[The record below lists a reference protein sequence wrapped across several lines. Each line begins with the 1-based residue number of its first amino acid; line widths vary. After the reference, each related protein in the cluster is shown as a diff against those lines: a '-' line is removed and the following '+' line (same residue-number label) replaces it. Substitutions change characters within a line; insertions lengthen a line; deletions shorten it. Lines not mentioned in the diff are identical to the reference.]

1 MQRTDVVTMP
11 GDSEQRVGGFPARV
25 PKEKLLVS
33 WTCRHSQLWA
43 QLEPS
48 PAPASTAGQQLLTR
62 SHYRNVQ
69 NNWLWRCWCTE
80 KPYGLKNIYIYINIA
95 HNQEVKASQNTFP
108 PEQTP
113 LCAKAT
119 MISAYFWQPK
129 RPAVTKGTQISCL
142 KTITFA

>member
-80 KPYGLKNIYIYINIA
+80 KPYGLKNIYINIA